1 MKKLVVFVL
10 ILAFLLAG
18 SVFAGGKKEGAA
30 EEEGKAKEPTLHI
43 QVYKD
48 NPGQHIPT
56 QALVK
61 EWAEK
66 NNRKVDVTVVTN
78 ATRLT
83 GVTTALE
90 SGTGPDILVLYNVE
104 PNQYDD
110 ALLDLTDIGNE
121 IGRENGG
128 WFPVAETYGKVNGKW
143 KMFPIYLLSQMILY
157 RSDMLADAGV
167 SVPKTWPEFRSALE
181 QLKAKLPSGVLPF
194 GISYGRS
201 FDAQQFMLAI
211 TMAYGG
217 RVLSKDGKKVV
228 WDSPASVKALK
239 FMVDLAKDQLMN
251 QDSLSWD
258 DGTNN
263 QAFLSG
269 KIAMTFNSNS
279 IKLQAQREFK
289 YLNKSIGTAIMPGG
303 VSYPSPSGLSIRKST
318 KDPDGAKS
326 LLKYLLSKEG
336 YARTLKETFG
346 AAGCAFKG
354 FVNHPVWTGDNR
366 TNLDAI
372 PTMDIPAPPSAEF
385 SEAYNAYVF
394 IDQVANVLDKGMT
407 VEEAVKKAQ
416 KQLEEIYGK

>member
-1 MKKLVVFVL
+1 MKKLIVFVL
-10 ILAFLLAG
+10 ILTFVFAG
-18 SVFAGGKKEGAA
+18 SVFAGGKKEGTT
-30 EEEGKAKEPTLHI
+30 EEEGKTEAPKLHI

-48 NPGQHIPT
+48 NPGQHIPV

-61 EWAEK
+61 EWMEK
-66 NNRKVDVTVVTN
+66 NNRKVDMTIVTN

-90 SGTGPDILVLYNVE
+90 SKTGPDILVLGNVE
-104 PNQYDD
+104 PQQYNDS
-110 ALLDLTDIGNE
+110 LLDLTDIGNE
-121 IGRENGG
+121 LGRENGG
-128 WFPVAETYGKVNGKW
+128 WYPVAERYGKVQGKW
-143 KMFPIYLLSQMILY
+143 KMFPIFLLAQMILY

-167 SVPKTWPEFRSALE
+167 AVPKTWPEFRSALE
-181 QLKAKLPSGVLPF
+181 KLKTRLPSGVLPF

-211 TMAYGG
+211 TMANGG
-217 RVLSKDGKKVV
+217 KVLDGSKVV
-228 WDSPASVKALK
+228 WDSPASVKALQY
-239 FMVDLAKDQLMN
+239 MIDLVKDGLMN
-251 QDSLSWD
+251 QDALSWD

-289 YLNKSIGTAIMPGG
+289 YLNKSIGTAVMPGG

-318 KDPDGAKS
+318 KDPEGAKS
-326 LLKYLLSKEG
+326 LLKYLLSGAG
-336 YARTLKETFG
+336 YERILKETFG

-354 FVNHPVWTGDNR
+354 FANHSVWTGDNR

-407 VEEAVKKAQ
+407 VQEAVKKAQ